1 VNVHH
6 LLTQYGYAAVFLFVC
21 AESLGV
27 PVPGETALTAAAI
40 YAGTTHN
47 LSVWLIFVV
56 AAVAA
61 IIGDNIGY
69 WIGDKGG
76 YRLVRRYGHYVR
88 ADATKIKIGRLIF
101 DRHGPKV
108 VFFGRFVTV
117 LRTYAAFLAGTMK
130 MAWRRFLP
138 YNAAGGIVW
147 AALYSFLPYAL
158 GNTIANFS
166 TPVDI
171 VLIVTTIGFII
182 LGILLLRRHAGKLA
196 VEAEAAYP
204 GPLPDR

>member
-56 AAVAA
+56 AAIAA